1 MHVTVKVSEL
11 LRLLF
16 TAPRAVNSNLL
27 RMRKNEEKTMKKIET
42 VRIGTR
48 GSKLAL
54 AQTELVIAAWR
65 KKYPRI
71 ALEPVIIRTKGDKI
85 LDRPL
90 LDFGGKGVFVTEFEE
105 ALYDGRIDLAVHSA
119 KDMPM
124 KLGDN
129 LVIAG
134 TLPRE
139 DARDV
144 LVSREGRNPVEL
156 ENPVIGTGSARRQF
170 QLKKLYPHAK
180 VVGIRGNVTTR
191 LQKLQDRDCDGV
203 VLAMAGLKRLGILDE
218 KDYDFRIFSNDEM
231 IPAGGQGIIAV
242 EGRCGDE
249 ISDMVRQISDEAA
262 FMELEA
268 ERRVLEVLEAG
279 CHAAIGVAAQ
289 VKEQEIRLWI
299 RTEWKGQTLERDE
312 TAACSERIL
321 LAERLALDIK
331 AIVAASD

>member
-1 MHVTVKVSEL
+1 
-11 LRLLF
+11 
-16 TAPRAVNSNLL
+16 
-27 RMRKNEEKTMKKIET
+27 MKKIET

-65 KKYPRI
+65 KKYPEVKV
-71 ALEPVIIRTKGDKI
+71 EPIIIRTKGDKI
-85 LDRPL
+85 QDRPL

-144 LVSREGRNPVEL
+144 LVLGKGRNLAEL
-156 ENPVIGTGSARRQF
+156 ENPVIGTGSLRRQF
-170 QLKKLYPHAK
+170 QLKKLYPHARLL
-180 VVGIRGNVTTR
+180 GIRGNVTTR
-191 LQKLQDRDCDGV
+191 LQKLQDEECDGV
-203 VLAMAGLKRLGILDE
+203 VLAVAGLKRLELFNE
-218 KDYDFRIFSNDEM
+218 ADYDFRIFSCEEM
-231 IPAGGQGIIAV
+231 VPAGGQGIIAV
-242 EGRCGDE
+242 EGRRRDE

-268 ERRVLEVLEAG
+268 ERKALEVLEAG
-279 CHAAIGVAAQ
+279 CHAAIGVIAQ
-289 VKEQEIRLWI
+289 VKKREITLRI

-312 TAACSERIL
+312 TAECSERIL

-331 AIVAASD
+331 AMVAASD

>member
-1 MHVTVKVSEL
+1 
-11 LRLLF
+11 
-16 TAPRAVNSNLL
+16 
-27 RMRKNEEKTMKKIET
+27 MKKIET
-42 VRIGTR
+42 VRVGTR

-65 KKYPRI
+65 EKYPEV
-71 ALEPVIIRTKGDKI
+71 AVEPVIIRTKGDKI
-85 LDRPL
+85 QDRPL

-129 LVIAG
+129 LLIAG

-144 LVSREGRNPVEL
+144 LVSRKGRNPAEL
-156 ENPVIGTGSARRQF
+156 ENPVIGTGSLRRQF
-170 QLKKLYPHAK
+170 QLKKLYPHARIL
-180 VVGIRGNVTTR
+180 GIRGNVTTR
-191 LQKLQDRDCDGV
+191 LQKLQDRECDGV
-203 VLAMAGLKRLGILDE
+203 VLAMAGLKRLELFNE
-218 KDYDFRIFSNDEM
+218 SDYDFRIFSCEEM
-231 IPAGGQGIIAV
+231 VPAGGQGIIAV
-242 EGRCGDE
+242 EGRRGDE

-268 ERRVLEVLEAG
+268 ERKALEVLEAG
-279 CHAAIGVAAQ
+279 CHAAIGVTAQ
-289 VKEQEIRLWI
+289 VKEQEITLRI
-299 RTEWKGQTLERDE
+299 RAEWKGQALEREE
-312 TAACSERIL
+312 TADCSDRIP

-331 AIVAASD
+331 AMVAASD